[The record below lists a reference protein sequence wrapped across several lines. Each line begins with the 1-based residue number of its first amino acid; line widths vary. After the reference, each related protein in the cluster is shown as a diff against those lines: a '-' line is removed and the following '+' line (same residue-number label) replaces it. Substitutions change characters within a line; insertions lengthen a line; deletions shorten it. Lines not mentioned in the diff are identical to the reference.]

1 MYYTVM
7 MTNGTM
13 KALDNHPSYY
23 DAEETFDFYCDSFPH
38 AWIEIV
44 SEADYNHCISLGH
57 TDSHSHTSEVR

>member
-44 SEADYNHCISLGH
+44 SEADYNHCMELK
-57 TDSHSHTSEVR
+57 